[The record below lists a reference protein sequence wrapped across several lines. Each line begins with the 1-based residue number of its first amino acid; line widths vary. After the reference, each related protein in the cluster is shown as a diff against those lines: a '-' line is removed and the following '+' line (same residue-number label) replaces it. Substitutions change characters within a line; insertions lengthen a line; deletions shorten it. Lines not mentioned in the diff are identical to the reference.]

1 MAEGLHGDDAPA
13 TGPVSIRPAAPADAG
28 PAAEITREAF
38 DGISIDQAIE
48 RLCGRSAG
56 GAWQDIKAQQVRREF
71 ARTPRHCFVATIGGR
86 VVGYV
91 TTAVSA
97 EIGRGT
103 IANLAVAADCRG
115 RGLGRAL
122 IARALDH
129 FRALGLTQAK
139 IETLAHNDV
148 GNHLYPAMGFT
159 EIVRQVHYAM
169 PL

>member
-1 MAEGLHGDDAPA
+1 MSERPRGDDAPGA
-13 TGPVSIRPAAPADAG
+13 EAVSIRPAQPADAD

-38 DGISIDQAIE
+38 DGVSIDQAVE
-48 RLCGRSAG
+48 RLCGPSAG
-56 GAWQDIKAQQVRREF
+56 GPWQDIKAKQVRREF
-71 ARTPRHCFVATIGGR
+71 ARTPQHCFVATIGRR

-129 FRALGLTQAK
+129 FRALGLSQAK
-139 IETLAHNDV
+139 IETLAHNAV
-148 GNHLYPAMGFT
+148 GNHLYPAMGFA
-159 EIVRQVHYAM
+159 EIARQVHFAM
-169 PL
+169 RL